1 MEVLKMP
8 ISITEFENPKFSKL
22 QNRYPMSYQKNDRF
36 NEVNPMN
43 YTERFQGSE
52 GRGGFKFG
60 GYNPNSQSTRI
71 ERINLWSD
79 NITLRPY

>member
-1 MEVLKMP
+1 MP
-8 ISITEFENPKFSKL
+8 ISMSDFETPKLSKL
-22 QNRYPMSYQKNDRF
+22 QTRYPMSYQKNDRF
-36 NEVNPMN
+36 NEINPS
-43 YTERFQGSE
+43 TFVERYPGSE

-71 ERINLWSD
+71 ERINMWSD